1 MPNARVSVDGEGL
14 PKSTG
19 YTVYYED
26 LPKGSISGRAGLEAL
41 NNLTGAMSTLH
52 SLVTAVDA
60 VSCIGE
66 MGEMNS
72 MECLSSIQVLVK
84 LMAEK
89 VNTSLNELDSVS
101 SFCTAMCVRIED

>member
-1 MPNARVSVDGEGL
+1 MPNARVSVDAGDL
-14 PKSTG
+14 SKSAG
-19 YTVYYED
+19 YTVYNED
-26 LPKGSISGRAGLEAL
+26 LLRKSVSGRAGLEAL
-41 NNLTGAMSTLH
+41 NNLTGAMSALH

-72 MECLSSIQVLVK
+72 MDCLSSIQVLVK

-89 VNTSLNELDSVS
+89 VSTSLNELDAVS
-101 SFCTAMCVRIED
+101 GFCTAMCVRIEA